1 MAMKKQLAKSQ
12 KTQEEVETEFRKE
25 KPTPTL
31 ASEKLA
37 KWMKDSNL
45 TQVQTARRFGVDQV
59 SISRYLHGISRP
71 KLPTA
76 VKIERS
82 TKGAVA
88 CRDWVMKGRKK
99 YRAKGLAA

>member
-1 MAMKKQLAKSQ
+1 MVKKKQQKSLE
-12 KTQEEVETEFRKE
+12 TPAETEPRRE
-25 KPTPTL
+25 KPVPTL

-37 KWMKDSNL
+37 RWMKDSNL

-71 KLPTA
+71 KLRMA

-82 TKGAVA
+82 TKGAVT

-99 YRAKGLAA
+99 YKAKGLAA